1 MSDIH
6 AANAVVNTFT
16 PILDVDTSGVFV
28 RLTPSTIFRLKDTP
42 FSRWYLKARFAHLN
56 ATPAGT
62 AWFKQIP
69 LESPSTTL
77 MNFEPRNYQKI
88 GIDRLALDPMSLFFD
103 MGLGKTFMVL
113 FYAMYLFEHKDK
125 NFFLVVCPNSL
136 IGEWQ
141 EQIATHIKADVFPQI
156 FVLHG
161 SNRNKE
167 AAKLKVADSSRP
179 IFAITTYHTLKT
191 VSEKISMLPFSMFIA
206 DESSRIRYMSSAI
219 TKAAHNLR
227 AKWPN
232 ACCVPLSG
240 TPSTTKIEG
249 YYSMFE
255 FCWPGSTGFSNVFMF
270 RKHFEIQKRFMITK
284 INGKD
289 KHIYYE
295 KKEEWLNRNYPE
307 GSTQTYA
314 ELGYSFSPSPRRA
327 NELPIIRV
335 YDKTDGVQ
343 NLPQLQ
349 QMTERLAYSKQKEEV
364 LTELPPKTYIVRT
377 VEMCEEQRAAYHE
390 VITTNRTVLENTV
403 FSFNNMS
410 SPHCKLHQIANG
422 YLKNGDTLYW
432 FPEQPKIDALDD
444 LLDGAENEKV
454 IIWVPFIP
462 LLTRLEQH
470 IRETRKEDVIS
481 IHGGVSV
488 PKRQELIAR
497 FKDKNGVT
505 RMLGNPA
512 AAGEG
517 LNLFMSHLQIFYT
530 NWVRPD
536 QRNQAE
542 DRQHRMGQER
552 GVMIYDLITRGTIE
566 KKIHNDLK
574 KKTEIEQTILSPQE
588 LLGVCQ

>member
-6 AANAVVNTFT
+6 AAAAAVNTFT
-16 PILDVDTSGVFV
+16 PILDVDATGVFV
-28 RLTPSTIFRLKDTP
+28 RLTPSTIFRLKDTL
-42 FSRWYLKARFAHLN
+42 FSRWYLKARFPHLN

-62 AWFKQIP
+62 AWFTRIP
-69 LESPSTTL
+69 LENPSTTL
-77 MNFEPRNYQKI
+77 MNFAPRNYQQI
-88 GIDRLALDPMSLFFD
+88 GIQRMALDPMSLFFD

-113 FYAMYLFEHKDK
+113 YYSMYLFERK
-125 NFFLVVCPNSL
+125 NKNYFLIVCPNSL

-141 EQIATHIKADVFPQI
+141 EQIAIHLKASVNPQI

-161 SNRNKE
+161 TNRNKE
-167 AAKLKVADSSRP
+167 AAKVRVADPARP
-179 IFAITTYHTLKT
+179 IFVLTTYHTLKT
-191 VSEKISMLPFSMFIA
+191 VAAKIEMLPFSMFIA
-206 DESSRIRYMSSAI
+206 DEASRIRYMSSAI
-219 TKAAHNLR
+219 TKAAHVLR
-227 AKWPN
+227 ARWPE
-232 ACCVPLSG
+232 ARCIPLSG

-255 FCWPGSTGFSNVFMF
+255 FCWPNSTGFSNVFMF
-270 RKHFEIQKRFMITK
+270 KKHFEIQKRFMITK
-284 INGKD
+284 IEGKD
-289 KHIYYE
+289 KHIFYE
-295 KKEEWLNRNYPE
+295 KKEAWLERNYPQ
-307 GSTQTYA
+307 GSEHTYA

-349 QMTERLAYSKQKEEV
+349 QMTERLAYSKKKEDV
-364 LTELPPKTYIVRT
+364 LTELPPKTYIVRS
-377 VEMCEEQRAAYHE
+377 VEMSEEQRTAYHE

-422 YLKNGDTLYW
+422 YLKNGNDIYW

-462 LLTRLEQH
+462 LLERLEHH

-481 IHGGVSV
+481 IHGGVSAA
-488 PKRQELIAR
+488 KRTELIAR
-497 FKDKNGVT
+497 FKDKNGVA

-517 LNLFMSHLQIFYT
+517 LNLFMSHLQVFYT
-530 NWVRPD
+530 NWTRAD
-536 QRNQAE
+536 QRTQAE
-542 DRQHRMGQER
+542 DRQHRLGQER

-566 KKIHNDLK
+566 KKIHNNLK